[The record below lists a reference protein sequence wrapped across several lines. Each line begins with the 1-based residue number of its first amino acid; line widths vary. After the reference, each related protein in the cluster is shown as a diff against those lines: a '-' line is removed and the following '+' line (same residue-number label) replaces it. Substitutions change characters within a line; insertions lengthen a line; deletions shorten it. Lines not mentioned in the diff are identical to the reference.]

1 MNDIIKLKLFI
12 EAAEMVGGAG
22 WAPSQEQWTMLRAKI
37 MELPDEAEVAAP
49 LPPRDQFMPHPGY
62 APAPPMPEAPMPGL
76 FDGGGQQQAPRP
88 MVPMVPMPQDP
99 SMGGSAS
106 TDIPIKL
113 KINPDGSPAES
124 FS

>member
-1 MNDIIKLKLFI
+1 MNDIIRLKLFI

-22 WAPSQEQWTMLRAKI
+22 WAPSQEQWAMLRAKI
-37 MELPDEAEVAAP
+37 MDLPDEPEVQAP
-49 LPPRDQFMPHPGY
+49 QPIRDQFVPHPGY
-62 APAPPMPEAPMPGL
+62 PPQPMPEAAPMPGL
-76 FDGGGQQQAPRP
+76 FDGGAQPMPRS
-88 MVPMVPMPQDP
+88 MVPMIPMPPDP

-106 TDIPIKL
+106 ADIPIKL